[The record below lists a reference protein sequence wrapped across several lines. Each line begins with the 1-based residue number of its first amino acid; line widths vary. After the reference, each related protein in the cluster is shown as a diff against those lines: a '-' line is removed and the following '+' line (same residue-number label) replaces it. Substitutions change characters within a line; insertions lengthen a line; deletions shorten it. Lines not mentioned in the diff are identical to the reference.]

1 MWLLTCL
8 GTATAQREDFVV
20 NTHKEMAMCSWRES
34 LERCVYQD
42 KEDKGQTRNCNL
54 EKTRKEYSGTI
65 RENLVLGRVDVTNQ
79 KSRRVMELI
88 STVWRPSLQ
97 SFANDCPGEMTRRG
111 YCLISHGNKVVICS
125 TVSRR
130 DGFLWYLQCRNRKKI
145 PSKLGHA
152 GHYVWQLPH
161 PEGKAPR
168 RGEFY
173 IKNLESPLQT
183 KVKGNSQGRARW

>member
-8 GTATAQREDFVV
+8 DTATAQREDFAGTNV
-20 NTHKEMAMCSWRES
+20 KMMAMCPWRES
-34 LERCVYQD
+34 LERCIYQD
-42 KEDKGQTRNCNL
+42 KEHKGQTRNCNL
-54 EKTRKEYSGTI
+54 EKTRKEYSRAIG
-65 RENLVLGRVDVTNQ
+65 ENLALGRVDVTYQ
-79 KSRRVMELI
+79 KSRRVMQSI

-97 SFANDCPGEMTRRG
+97 SVANDCPGEMTWRS
-111 YCLISHGNKVVICS
+111 YCLISHGNKVVICP

-130 DGFLWYLQCRNRKKI
+130 DGFLWYLQCRKRKKI
-145 PSKLGHA
+145 LSKLGHA
-152 GHYVWQLPH
+152 GRYVWQLPH

-168 RGEFY
+168 RREFY